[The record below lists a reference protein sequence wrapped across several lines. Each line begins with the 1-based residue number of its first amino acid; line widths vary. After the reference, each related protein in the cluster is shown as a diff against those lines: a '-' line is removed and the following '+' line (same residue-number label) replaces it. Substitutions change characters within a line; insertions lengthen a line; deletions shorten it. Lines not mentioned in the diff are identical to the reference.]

1 MERIEDLVKVR
12 SEESE
17 IAVALYEAAAAG
29 VEYSQA
35 LAFAGLQLR
44 ARALE
49 GAAWNAYITQA
60 NLERTVR
67 AIVDRHEIR
76 LDAETRVA
84 FYEEMQQLGAETMT
98 RFTLWRD
105 VSALAMAD
113 GRDALTPEKAAQ
125 GLAAVAWLEDANA
138 DEFLKRQNKGKESG
152 ACHAELEKEVSA

>member
-1 MERIEDLVKVR
+1 MESIEDLVKVR
-12 SEESE
+12 PEEN
-17 IAVALYEAAAAG
+17 EAAMAQSEATAAG

-49 GAAWNAYITQA
+49 GAAWNAYMTQA

-76 LDAETRVA
+76 LDAETRIA
-84 FYEEMQQLGAETMT
+84 FYEEMQQLGAQTMT

-113 GRDALTPEKAAQ
+113 ARDTLTPEKAAQ
-125 GLAAVAWLEDANA
+125 GLAAVAWLEQANA
-138 DEFLKRQNKGKESG
+138 DELLKRQNKAEESS
-152 ACHAELEKEVSA
+152 AFHAEIEMEVNA